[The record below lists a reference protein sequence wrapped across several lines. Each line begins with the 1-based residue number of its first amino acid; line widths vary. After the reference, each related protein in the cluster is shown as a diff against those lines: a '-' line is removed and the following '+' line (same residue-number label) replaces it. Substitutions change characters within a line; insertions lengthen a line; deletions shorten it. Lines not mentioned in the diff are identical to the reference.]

1 MSETDELRKLLD
13 ERGVEH
19 RDVSHITL
27 WGRHTYDSI
36 DYYDYVVN
44 EIEGQLCLSM
54 HDVTPAQAVAAT
66 LGRGECEIE
75 ERRDGWGVIT
85 RHCGNCGAD
94 LDCDTRNRQNYCPS
108 CGLRLVR
115 R

>member
-1 MSETDELRKLLD
+1 MGRGIMTATDELRRMLD

-54 HDVTPAQAVAAT
+54 HDVTPEQAVEAT
-66 LGRGECEIE
+66 LGRGEC
-75 ERRDGWGVIT
+75 RRVMDSIDLFNTWVCD
-85 RHCGNCGAD
+85 HCGHPLDASDNFCCG
-94 LDCDTRNRQNYCPS
+94 
-108 CGLRLVR
+108 CGWKVKQ
-115 R
+115 